1 MRYILFFFLYIITQK
16 ISGIYIYIYKYR
28 LLLWDCDD
36 RSYSYYIEVSG
47 NSWSWVLVADK
58 TREACRSWQTIHFE
72 PARPVVFI
80 RIVGTHNTANEVKT
94 LYLLYV

>member
-1 MRYILFFFLYIITQK
+1 MKFSNQYLFA
-16 ISGIYIYIYKYR
+16 YR

-47 NSWSWVLVADK
+47 NSRNWVLVCNKA
-58 TREACRSWQTIHFE
+58 REACRSWQTIHFE

-80 RIVGTHNTANEVKT
+80 RIVGIHNTANEVMIACSFRVVTLESNKT
-94 LYLLYV
+94 ICN

>member
-1 MRYILFFFLYIITQK
+1 MKFSNQYLFA
-16 ISGIYIYIYKYR
+16 YR

-47 NSWSWVLVADK
+47 NSWSWVLVSDK

-80 RIVGTHNTANEVKT
+80 RIVGTHNTANEVMIACSFRVVT
-94 LYLLYV
+94 LESNETICN